1 MAISHFDLP
10 AQRFYSWHVSV
21 NTALTER
28 YWSRRKARST
38 ICKCEWCANWR
49 AAIGS
54 SLPTSLKFALRRLGV
69 KPTREG
75 DVYQQTATDEGIL
88 YRAEF
93 TCVGEIVSGP
103 DFWVLKDRA
112 WHPYP
117 WLLRDWP
124 RYLGVGVTTRDGRKV
139 RLNRWARFVPA
150 FTVELRIV
158 LPWVLPE
165 KMPSLY
171 AT

>member
-1 MAISHFDLP
+1 MAISRADLP
-10 AQRFYSWHVSV
+10 IRRFYSWQVRV
-21 NTALTER
+21 DPLLTER
-28 YWSRRKARST
+28 YLSRRKAHST

-49 AAIGS
+49 AAVGS
-54 SLPTSLKFALRRLGV
+54 GLPTSLKFALRRLGV
-69 KPTREG
+69 KPTRED
-75 DVYQQTATDEGIL
+75 DVYQQTTTDAGVL

-112 WHPYP
+112 WYPYP
-117 WLLRDWP
+117 WLIRDWP
-124 RYLGVGVTTRDGRKV
+124 WYLGVGVTTRDGRNM
-139 RLNRWARFVPA
+139 RLNRWARYVPA

-165 KMPSLY
+165 NMPSPY